1 MKKLLLAMLC
11 GCALFVAGCGKSA
24 DENKTPAEIKAE
36 VTSMSKEDI
45 QEMVEVYKAAI
56 ADKEAEISKITA
68 EIAKVPITEQMGDKA
83 KELRAKAE
91 ELGVSVKRLT
101 ENMKAYIEGLSAK

>member
-36 VTSMSKEDI
+36 VASMSKEDI

-56 ADKEAEISKITA
+56 AEKEAEISKVAA
-68 EIAKVPITEQMGDKA
+68 EIAKIPITEQMGEKA
-83 KELRAKAE
+83 KELRGKTE

-101 ENMKAYIEGLSAK
+101 ENMKAYIEGLSTK

>member
-36 VTSMSKEDI
+36 VSSMSKEDI
-45 QEMVEVYKAAI
+45 QEMVDVYKAAI
-56 ADKEAEISKITA
+56 AEKEAEISKVAA
-68 EIAKVPITEQMGDKA
+68 EIAKIPITEQMGEKA
-83 KELRAKAE
+83 KELRGKTE
-91 ELGVSVKRLT
+91 ELTASVKRLT
-101 ENMKAYIEGLSAK
+101 ENMKAYIEGLSTK